1 MSTCPQCL
9 EVNPPSA
16 HFCAA
21 CGARLLERPEETT
34 GSLDVIDPSVLV
46 QEEGTESMEPAPT
59 GGYGYLMI
67 QIGQEAGSWFQL
79 DRKIMSIGR
88 HPDSDIFLND
98 VTVSRR
104 HAEVEL
110 RDEGYY
116 IKDAG
121 SLNGT
126 YVDRERVEEEKL
138 CPGNEIQIGKFRLLF
153 LQQGQGS

>member
-1 MSTCPQCL
+1 MSVCPRCS

-16 HFCAA
+16 HFCSA
-21 CGARLLERPEETT
+21 CGSSLFERPDETT
-34 GSLDVIDPSVLV
+34 GSMEVLDATLLGIRSA
-46 QEEGTESMEPAPT
+46 ESEGIEPE

-67 QIGQEAGSWFQL
+67 QMGQEAGSWFQL
-79 DRKIMSIGR
+79 DRSTMSIGR

-104 HAEVEL
+104 HAEVTL
-110 RDEGYY
+110 KGDDYY

-138 CPGNEIQIGKFRLLF
+138 CPGNEIQIGKFRMLF
-153 LQQGQGS
+153 LRQELDH